1 MAKKPAKTASKNNPT
16 QRNKG
21 TAKTKSKNRFV
32 IPIKIMD
39 RDRGIGMISAQF
51 EDDGSV
57 VEDESGN
64 PIKWDAI

>member
-21 TAKTKSKNRFV
+21 TAKKQYKNRFV